1 MKKLLGIIVLGLL
14 LTGNSYAKE
23 VIIVCKFENGN
34 SYGIDGTVEK
44 FNKSTTSFPISDSI
58 FKINENRKSLIEIKP
73 NREKIINDV
82 EWSEAAIKWYVTPD
96 FDPYIKFSHE
106 INRFNGVYKYVASY
120 DKEHYFYKD
129 QKILRTE
136 WFEPCSATK
145 KLF

>member
-1 MKKLLGIIVLGLL
+1 MKKLLGIVVLSFFFSV
-14 LTGNSYAKE
+14 TAYAKE
-23 VIIVCKFENGN
+23 IIIVCKFENGN
-34 SYGIDGTVEK
+34 NYGIDGTVEK

-58 FKINENRKSLIEIKP
+58 FKINENKKSLIEIKP

-82 EWSEAAIKWYVTPD
+82 EWNEATIKWYVTPD
-96 FDPYIKFSHE
+96 FDSHIKFSHE

-120 DKEHYFYKD
+120 DKEHY

-136 WFEPCSATK
+136 WFEPCSTTK